1 MFYAGSMVK
10 NDYLCAQIMAINA
23 LSILIPTYNDLC
35 VRLVDDLRQQAE
47 AAGFDYEIL
56 VADDGSTD
64 TDVITK
70 NSEINQ
76 WPHCHYLRQS
86 QNIGRAA
93 IRNHLARQARYDHLL
108 FIDSDM
114 TLVRPDYLSRYV
126 STAGDDVI
134 DGGVCI
140 GGDADALKGNLRYR
154 YEKAAE
160 HEHTAEK
167 RRLHP
172 YQDFH
177 TANFLIRRNLMLA
190 HPFDERFRHYGYEDV
205 LFGKQLRADRIAIT
219 TSTTLW
225 ASAPLN
231 PTPTLCPRL
240 KKACTPSVSSAMNC
254 EATPAYSH
262 SPTASTFRRYCG
274 SSASPTAC
282 LALSSA
288 AISAAITPI
297 SVCSASTSSVISSRC
312 KGTNNFPN
320 HQTFLQVFSN
330 IFILHYKKLQYGN
343 STTHDVCVSV
353 FFVLCLFC
361 LFSFSRNSH
370 TQHSHHNI
378 IIYY

>member
-64 TDVITK
+64 ADVIAK

-76 WPHCHYLRQS
+76 WPHCQYLRQS

-126 STAGDDVI
+126 STAGADVI

-160 HEHTAEK
+160 HEHTAEM

-177 TANFLIRRNLMLA
+177 TANFLIRRDLMLA

-219 TSTTLW
+219 HIDN
-225 ASAPLN
+225 PLGFCTFEPN
-231 PTPTLCPRL
+231 PDFVSKTEEGLRTLCQFRHELRGYSRMLTFADGIHIPPILWIIRL
-240 KKACTPSVSSAMNC
+240 
-254 EATPAYSH
+254 SH
-262 SPTASTFRRYCG
+262 RLFGTLIRRNLCG
-274 SSASPTAC
+274 HH
-282 LALSSA
+282 
-288 AISAAITPI
+288 
-297 SVCSASTSSVISSRC
+297 
-312 KGTNNFPN
+312 PN
-320 HQTFLQVFSN
+320 LRLFGLYKLGYFLT
-330 IFILHYKKLQYGN
+330 LQRYE
-343 STTHDVCVSV
+343 
-353 FFVLCLFC
+353 
-361 LFSFSRNSH
+361 
-370 TQHSHHNI
+370 
-378 IIYY
+378 